1 MATRNDSPD
10 PRHHTSACLERGVDA
25 YCDDKPDPGCT
36 CGRPGGTVPD
46 VDDAEALPTCDCDYC
61 STALAANCDDLA
73 CASCQAKIDAA
84 DEYPPCPICGDPIDY
99 CQGHGNERVLDTAAP
114 A

>member
-10 PRHHTSACLERGVDA
+10 PRHHTSGCLERGVDA
-25 YCDDKPDPGCT
+25 WCDDKPDPGCT

-46 VDDAEALPTCDCDYC
+46 VDDAEYA
-61 STALAANCDDLA
+61 
-73 CASCQAKIDAA
+73 
-84 DEYPPCPICGDPIDY
+84 YPPCPICGDPIDY
-99 CQGHGNERVLDTAAP
+99 CQGHGNERVLDTHVP